1 MNMKKSIMALVLG
14 LGLTVLSLTGCGSN
28 RQKAA
33 GLTGSTVVKEKSD
46 SNIDSNAKPN
56 DPAEKT
62 KSGKTKSGKTKSGK
76 TKSGKTSGLID
87 IDKVMGKKTTADK
100 TAVTSLEEYMKK
112 VPGAGKSLEELASM
126 MENDQ
131 VSLKMSARGNALEMI
146 LTLKNEMD
154 EVTAGAMKT
163 GLETSFSAQEKL
175 LKSQLK
181 TLAAQS
187 GLTGLRFEII
197 VNKNDGSELLH
208 LSIQQD

>member
-56 DPAEKT
+56 DPAE
-62 KSGKTKSGKTKSGK
+62 KTKSGK

>member
-76 TKSGKTSGLID
+76 TSGLID

-112 VPGAGKSLEELASM
+112 VPGAGKSLEALASM

>member
-62 KSGKTKSGKTKSGK
+62 KSGKTKSGKT
-76 TKSGKTSGLID
+76 SGLID

-112 VPGAGKSLEELASM
+112 VPGAGKSLEALASM